1 MKKIDIGLDF
11 SEILNR
17 IEKEME
23 IRGIKTSGWGA
34 KIGLSQNIV
43 TNIHGKTKQ
52 KPSLEY
58 IIAVARATRKPVE
71 YYLYGEN
78 YHITNMEKNSSFD
91 EKHIEEMLTMTRTVL
106 KSETVYTESLAA
118 NIKSSFKALELEKR
132 TSTLE
137 DKYDLLTKKLNENGN
152 RADTNRS
159 EVLKS
164 P

>member
-11 SEILNR
+11 SGILQR

-23 IRGIKTSGWGA
+23 IQGIKPAEWGG
-34 KIGLSQNIV
+34 KIGIRQNIV

-58 IIAVARATRKPVE
+58 IIAVARATKKPVE

-78 YHITNMEKNSSFD
+78 YHTTNMEKNSGFD
-91 EKHIEEMLTMTRTVL
+91 EKHIEEMLSMTSTVL
-106 KSETVYTESLAA
+106 ESETVYSESLAA

-137 DKYDLLTKKLNENGN
+137 EKYDQLTKKLDGRGKKTDAHGTEEQEG
-152 RADTNRS
+152 S
-159 EVLKS
+159 
-164 P
+164 